1 MTTTPAPPDTSREAI
16 EALAYRLGVI
26 ANEEVVGKPLVDV
39 YPDARDGRAALLAL
53 LDRAEAA
60 ERDRDNWKAHAIS
73 RGKRLR
79 RTRDEF
85 INIRDELCDEGD
97 RVYFGSTNH
106 ADAFKDAVEWLD
118 DFTWGKVMGEPEDWD
133 LLGALE
139 KAQAALAAER
149 DALRAAL
156 EEAKRLREALEK
168 AKFTYNEWW
177 KDDHYEAIVP
187 LRAVS
192 KIIDA
197 ALSSTPPA
205 SAPDITETFDIDA
218 QLTAARTEGRR
229 EGLREA
235 IRVARIHAQYPVTG
249 DYNRGYD
256 KARKDAVRAIEALAD
271 QEPAP

>member
-1 MTTTPAPPDTSREAI
+1 MTTDISREAI
-16 EALAYRLGVI
+16 VWLARNLGEDRHLYVSTKVAGTLCNPLGPKAADALR
-26 ANEEVVGKPLVDV
+26 
-39 YPDARDGRAALLAL
+39 AL

-60 ERDRDNWKAHAIS
+60 EA
-73 RGKRLR
+73 
-79 RTRDEF
+79 
-85 INIRDELCDEGD
+85 ELA
-97 RVYFGSTNH
+97 N
-106 ADAFKDAVEWLD
+106 A
-118 DFTWGKVMGEPEDWD
+118 
-133 LLGALE
+133 
-139 KAQAALAAER
+139 
-149 DALRAAL
+149 
-156 EEAKRLREALEK
+156 REALEK
-168 AKFTYNEWW
+168 AKFTYDEWW